1 MMGQRNVFFSAKNEE
16 LKYCVIVL
24 LLDTHLV
31 ISMIFFN

>member
-1 MMGQRNVFFSAKNEE
+1 MGQRNVFFSAKNEE
-16 LKYCVIVL
+16 FKYCVIV